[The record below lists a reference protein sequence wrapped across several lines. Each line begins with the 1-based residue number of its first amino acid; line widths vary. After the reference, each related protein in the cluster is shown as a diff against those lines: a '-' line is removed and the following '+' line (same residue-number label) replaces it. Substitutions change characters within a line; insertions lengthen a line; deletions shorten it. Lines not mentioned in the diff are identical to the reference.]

1 MSGRVAKTF
10 SEIIKFNPYHDS
22 RGRFTTSSG
31 YTSFTYSPGKS
42 KAHDLAI
49 QREKERAAN
58 NGIGGSKKQLT
69 VNQVETTAGVI
80 DMPKLKGDRAAEAEE
95 ARKEK
100 IKAVEELEQLKT
112 AFVEWE
118 KKASQLKANA
128 EKALSEY
135 ATAQKSGKTARAE
148 YETAKAK
155 YEKFKESKASALA
168 KLKANR
174 DSLAPAVDEEI
185 MTMYK
190 QLTDE
195 GKYPAFVAQLG
206 EEKFPTCGAC
216 GMMLSDTAKRDLNAN
231 GYCRCE
237 TCHRIIYKP

>member
-1 MSGRVAKTF
+1 MNLEALLKYQKADLEYKKLNDEIKKNPDYKKMKENKELYNVAKQKGID
-10 SEIIKFNPYHDS
+10 SEAVAENV
-22 RGRFTTSSG
+22 
-31 YTSFTYSPGKS
+31 
-42 KAHDLAI
+42 LA
-49 QREKERAAN
+49 QYNSALEFMNENA
-58 NGIGGSKKQLT
+58 KKVEELCAKISAGQLSD
-69 VNQVETTAGVI
+69 E
-80 DMPKLKGDRAAEAEE
+80 DE
-95 ARKEK
+95 

-155 YEKFKESKASALA
+155 YEQFKESKASALA

-185 MTMYK
+185 MTIYK

-216 GMMLSDTAKRDLNAN
+216 GMMLSDTAKRDLNSN

>member
-1 MSGRVAKTF
+1 MNLEALLKYQKADLEYKKLNDEIKKNPDYKKMKENKELYNVAKQKGID
-10 SEIIKFNPYHDS
+10 SES
-22 RGRFTTSSG
+22 VAESV
-31 YTSFTYSPGKS
+31 
-42 KAHDLAI
+42 LA
-49 QREKERAAN
+49 QYNSALEFMNENA
-58 NGIGGSKKQLT
+58 KKVEELCAKISAGQLS
-69 VNQVETTAGVI
+69 
-80 DMPKLKGDRAAEAEE
+80 DEE
-95 ARKEK
+95 E
-100 IKAVEELEQLKT
+100 IKAVEELEQLK
-112 AFVEWE
+112 ALFVEWE

-155 YEKFKESKASALA
+155 YEKFKESKASDLA

-174 DSLAPAVDEEI
+174 DSLAPVVDEEI
-185 MTMYK
+185 MTIYK

>member
-1 MSGRVAKTF
+1 MNLEALLKYQKADLEYKKLNDEIKKNPDYKKMKENKELYNVAKQKGID
-10 SEIIKFNPYHDS
+10 SEAVAENV
-22 RGRFTTSSG
+22 
-31 YTSFTYSPGKS
+31 
-42 KAHDLAI
+42 LA
-49 QREKERAAN
+49 QYNSALEFMNENA
-58 NGIGGSKKQLT
+58 KKVEELCAKISAGQLS
-69 VNQVETTAGVI
+69 
-80 DMPKLKGDRAAEAEE
+80 DEE
-95 ARKEK
+95 E

-155 YEKFKESKASALA
+155 YEKFKESKASDLA

-174 DSLAPAVDEEI
+174 DSLAPEVDEEL
-185 MTMYK
+185 MTIYK

>member
-1 MSGRVAKTF
+1 MNLEALLKYQKADLEYKKLNDEIKKNPDYKKMKENKELYNVAKQKGID
-10 SEIIKFNPYHDS
+10 SEAVAENV
-22 RGRFTTSSG
+22 
-31 YTSFTYSPGKS
+31 
-42 KAHDLAI
+42 LA
-49 QREKERAAN
+49 QYNSALEFMNENA
-58 NGIGGSKKQLT
+58 KKVEELCAKISAGQLSD
-69 VNQVETTAGVI
+69 E
-80 DMPKLKGDRAAEAEE
+80 DE
-95 ARKEK
+95 

-155 YEKFKESKASALA
+155 YEKFKESKASDLA

-174 DSLAPAVDEEI
+174 DSLAPEVDEEL
-185 MTMYK
+185 MTIYK